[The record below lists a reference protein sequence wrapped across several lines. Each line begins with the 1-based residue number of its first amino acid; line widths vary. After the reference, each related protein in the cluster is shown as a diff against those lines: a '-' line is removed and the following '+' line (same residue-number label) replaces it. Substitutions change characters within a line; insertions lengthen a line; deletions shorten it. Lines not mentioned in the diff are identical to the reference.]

1 MHQTIITRYAP
12 DEIHQTP
19 RFMDHNTLIVLTF
32 VHQNSWTCLLF
43 RWSKDFNINTIY
55 EEYLMYLAMGLGM
68 EGGTTGVATAFATGR
83 FRAFRTAPGFFNGR
97 SAELE
102 SESES
107 E

>member
-1 MHQTIITRYAP
+1 
-12 DEIHQTP
+12 
-19 RFMDHNTLIVLTF
+19 
-32 VHQNSWTCLLF
+32 
-43 RWSKDFNINTIY
+43 
-55 EEYLMYLAMGLGM
+55 MYLAMGLGM

-83 FRAFRTAPGFFNGR
+83 FRAFLTAPGFFNGR